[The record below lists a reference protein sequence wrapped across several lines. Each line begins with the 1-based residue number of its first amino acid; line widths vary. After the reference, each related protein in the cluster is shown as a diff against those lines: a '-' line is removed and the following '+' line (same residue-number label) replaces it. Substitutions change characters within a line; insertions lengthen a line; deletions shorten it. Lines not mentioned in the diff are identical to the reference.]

1 MTMAKIIKI
10 MAMMCSLSM
19 SVTCPLGPHIHM
31 LKARG
36 IFTVNTHINANT
48 ATNKLSSL
56 YLFFLLISRI
66 D

>member
-19 SVTCPLGPHIHM
+19 TVTCPLGPHIHM
-31 LKARG
+31 LKAKG
-36 IFTVNTHINANT
+36 TFTVNINANT
-48 ATNKLSSL
+48 VRNTLSSF

-66 D
+66 E

>member
-10 MAMMCSLSM
+10 MAMTCSLPM
-19 SVTCPLGPHIHM
+19 TITCPLGPHIHM
-31 LKARG
+31 LKAKG
-36 IFTVNTHINANT
+36 TFTVNANINANT
-48 ATNKLSSL
+48 ATNTLSSL